1 MRKAF
6 DTNVPKLRPRLKSS
20 VVADEAGAG
29 AHAANGAE
37 TATGVE
43 TEAMEPASR
52 DVLEEVHDEAT
63 NDAASPPVAR
73 MEPVPAAPATEEPPE
88 PPAPPAP
95 ARWQPATASP
105 APVAP
110 AASVAEPRAAAQS
123 IPGLDE
129 SPDVQSRRERLLKIK
144 RRVAAAARPAPSM
157 PALPETPARAG
168 ESALALVR
176 DLEAQLQRAREVE
189 LALRAD
195 LDQARTEL
203 ARGAAE
209 ARRAAERLAAVEKQV
224 EEKRAVLEEMLAEM
238 GALEE
243 ERDGAVARAQALTAL
258 DEERQTLL
266 DGLATRAED
275 SEKKRA
281 EAEAEV
287 ARLGAELHERATDAA
302 RVRAA
307 LAQVTRERDDLA
319 RDAAEARKERDEL
332 AEARKA
338 LEQVHEAL
346 ATARTRLS

>member
-52 DVLEEVHDEAT
+52 DVLEEVLDEAT

-88 PPAPPAP
+88 PPAP